1 MPNINASIT
10 QPNSPLLPLV
20 SYSFN
25 VSDSNSLHEVKEGI
39 YTYLRFTET
48 KNITEDI
55 KGIFPAPGGKLN
67 KAYPHLEFTPENS
80 YFYKGIQHYETEWP
94 THMLD
99 QIPPGMTLQP
109 KQKQRMFVMKKTD
122 NNTWDVL
129 IF

>member
-1 MPNINASIT
+1 MHNINASIT
-10 QPNSPLLPLV
+10 QPNSPLLPFV

-39 YTYLRFTET
+39 YKYLRFAET

-67 KAYPHLEFTPENS
+67 NAYPHLEFTPENS

-99 QIPPGMTLQP
+99 QIPPGMTIQP
-109 KQKQRMFVMKKTD
+109 KQQQRMFAMKKTN